1 MAVAVTQP
9 ERGFTLSKQS
19 ARSIYIIAV
28 VVMALAMFLVALG
41 ESQAQAAE
49 AAAAGTESEFEI
61 SDVFQSWS
69 WIILAGTF
77 AITVTHSLTQGLP
90 FASIIQFSLI
100 ILMLVCFL
108 LIAQS
113 FDRDFYRV
121 GVTGLIFFTLL
132 QIGYGNISPD
142 AGFRK
147 SLVGTVITVV
157 ILAFIVWLSITLV
170 PWLIQLGR

>member
-1 MAVAVTQP
+1 MVAVVTP
-9 ERGFTLSKQS
+9 SERGFTLRKKT
-19 ARSIYIIAV
+19 ARAIYLIAI
-28 VVMALAMFLVALG
+28 VVMAVAMFLVAMS

-61 SDVFQSWS
+61 SDVFQPWS

-90 FASIIQFSLI
+90 FASVIQFSLI

-108 LIAQS
+108 LIAQT

-132 QIGYGNISPD
+132 QIGYGNISSD
-142 AGFRK
+142 AGFGK
-147 SLVGTVITVV
+147 SLVGTFITMI

-170 PWLIQLGR
+170 PWLIELG

>member
-1 MAVAVTQP
+1 MAAVAQSAQP
-9 ERGFTLSKQS
+9 FTLSGKG
-19 ARSIYIIAV
+19 ARTFTV
-28 VVMALAMFLVALG
+28 VAILVMALLMFLAALA

-61 SDVFQSWS
+61 SDVFQPWS

-77 AITVTHSLTQGLP
+77 AITVVHSAARGMP

-108 LIAQS
+108 MIAQQY
-113 FDRDFYRV
+113 DRDFYRV

-132 QIGYGNISPD
+132 QIGLGNISPE
-142 AGFRK
+142 ASLK
-147 SLVGTVITVV
+147 KTLVGTVVTIV
-157 ILAFIVWLSITLV
+157 ILACIVWLSISLV
-170 PWLIQLGR
+170 PWLINLG